1 MTTDIDCGQATLTEL
16 ATRAQ
21 PDHGIP
27 PLDRLTALRILEA
40 AVVVER
46 AACVA
51 QAREEGATWRA
62 IGESLGVTKQA
73 ASNKFGPKPSPDP
86 SEETA
91 PRKQKATQRAGA
103 AGWDVRTVGGL
114 RIMSIVPRAKT
125 VRADALPH
133 ALAMARSAT
142 RTASGLL
149 RTRH

>member
-1 MTTDIDCGQATLTEL
+1 VG
-16 ATRAQ
+16 
-21 PDHGIP
+21 
-27 PLDRLTALRILEA
+27 
-40 AVVVER
+40 VER

-51 QAREEGATWRA
+51 QARDEGATWQA

-73 ASNKFGPKPSPDP
+73 ASSRFAPKPSTDP
-86 SEETA
+86 TEERATT
-91 PRKQKATQRAGA
+91 RQKATQRAGA

-125 VRADALPH
+125 VPADALPH
-133 ALAMARSAT
+133 ALALARSAT